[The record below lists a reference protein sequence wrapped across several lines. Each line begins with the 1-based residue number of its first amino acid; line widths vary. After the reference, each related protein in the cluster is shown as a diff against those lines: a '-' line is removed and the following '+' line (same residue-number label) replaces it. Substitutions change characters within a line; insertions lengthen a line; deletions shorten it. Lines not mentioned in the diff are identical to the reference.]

1 MGTIEKIFNKILLPK
16 VNYQPLIE
24 VRIFK
29 DALLYNLKT
38 YQQKYPGLQFA
49 PVLKSNAYGHG
60 MVQVAEILDAQP
72 KAFFMVD
79 SFYESLVLR
88 RAGVKSKILVLGYCR
103 EEQLLSASLQDV
115 SFGVIDLRILK
126 NLSAKLHKPLNIH
139 LKIDTGMHR
148 QGILLSEINDA
159 IAAIKKNQNII
170 LEGICSHLADAD
182 GSDSSFTE
190 KQVKA
195 WNDGVKIFRQN
206 FSDIKYFHT
215 SATAGTHYAD
225 KIDANVCR
233 LGIGL
238 YGINSSPLTKI
249 DLKPALEM
257 ASIISSIKNIPAGEK
272 VGYSVTFQATKPMIV
287 ATVPVGYNEGVD
299 RRLSGKGSYKIGGDF
314 CPILG
319 RVSMNIS
326 SIDVSGIKDVR
337 LEQEVIVISSKS
349 DDKNSVENL
358 ARLCGCIPY
367 EILVHI
373 PQHLRRIIV

>member
-1 MGTIEKIFNKILLPK
+1 
-16 VNYQPLIE
+16 
-24 VRIFK
+24 
-29 DALLYNLKT
+29 
-38 YQQKYPGLQFA
+38 
-49 PVLKSNAYGHG
+49 
-60 MVQVAEILDAQP
+60 
-72 KAFFMVD
+72 
-79 SFYESLVLR
+79 
-88 RAGVKSKILVLGYCR
+88 
-103 EEQLLSASLQDV
+103 
-115 SFGVIDLRILK
+115 
-126 NLSAKLHKPLNIH
+126 
-139 LKIDTGMHR
+139 
-148 QGILLSEINDA
+148 
-159 IAAIKKNQNII
+159 
-170 LEGICSHLADAD
+170 LADAD